1 MSLLY
6 VSRVITSVFVCHQA
20 LHMDGIFAVAQKAG
34 FYDPKTTRV
43 EHVGFGVVLG
53 EDK

>member
-1 MSLLY
+1 MATRAVARSFLQ
-6 VSRVITSVFVCHQA
+6 S
-20 LHMDGIFAVAQKAG
+20 LHMQGIFAVAQKAG
-34 FYDPKTTRV
+34 FYDPKKNRV